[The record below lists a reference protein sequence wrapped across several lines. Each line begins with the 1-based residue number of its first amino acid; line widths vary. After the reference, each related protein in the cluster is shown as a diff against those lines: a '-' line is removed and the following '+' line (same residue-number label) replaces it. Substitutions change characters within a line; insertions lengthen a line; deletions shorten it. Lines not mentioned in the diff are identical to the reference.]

1 MAAAAVPGLSTLGIT
16 LSYGVETIA
25 GQKPTTFTV
34 LHRCNDIPEITLET
48 ETIDASALE
57 DLQSRYIAG
66 RQDTGGEWGPVFNLT
81 EDVIAELDKMMK
93 AADTGLKSGFR
104 TWFQVIVPNLTKAFF
119 VVGQPGSKIPLP
131 AMAQNELLT
140 GAISIAIDEYV
151 GLDTKV
157 EPTGVEEP

>member
-1 MAAAAVPGLSTLGIT
+1 MAAAIPGLSTLGIT
-16 LSYGVETIA
+16 LSYGVETVK
-25 GQKPTTFTV
+25 GQKPTTFTK
-34 LHRCNDIPEITLET
+34 LERCNDIPEITLET

-57 DLQSRYIAG
+57 DMQSRYVSG
-66 RQDTGGEWGPVFNLT
+66 RQDTGGEWAPVFNLT
-81 EDVIAELDKMMK
+81 DEVITQLDTMMK

-104 TWFQVIVPNLTKAFF
+104 TWFQVIVPNLTKSFF
-119 VVGQPGSKIPLP
+119 VVGQPGTKVPLP

-140 GAISIAIDEYV
+140 GSISISIDEYI